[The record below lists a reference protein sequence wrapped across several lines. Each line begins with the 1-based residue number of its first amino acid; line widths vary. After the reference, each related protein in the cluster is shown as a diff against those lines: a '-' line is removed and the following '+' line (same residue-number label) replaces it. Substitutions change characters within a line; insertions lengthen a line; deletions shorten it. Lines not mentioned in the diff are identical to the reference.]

1 MRTDVEAIRAPSPTP
16 RTSTCGAARVRE
28 AVTATRWARVHT
40 AVASS
45 RGRQHAVNE
54 DEHSPLD
61 GNAGLFVVADGVGSG
76 ALASCVSRELVAHVH
91 AMLGHGRVGADA
103 VRTAILEADREIA
116 RSIARRTSAPGAA
129 TVALCVAI
137 NARRSQWLV
146 AWVGDCRVYRLPAS
160 RGDGTELLT
169 VDDTYRHLNERS
181 PSGACPDDPA
191 RMVGNGAVDAPNVR
205 QVGLSAGEMLVLCS
219 DGVHRHA
226 AASDIARVLR
236 ASAPLGE
243 RCARLVE
250 FARERGSSDDAT
262 VLVVQPSI
270 GISARIARGFS
281 LGLIVAFLA
290 AAGAWLATH
299 DAVSRLFAQANVN
312 IPKVQP

>member
-1 MRTDVEAIRAPSPTP
+1 
-16 RTSTCGAARVRE
+16 
-28 AVTATRWARVHT
+28 
-40 AVASS
+40 
-45 RGRQHAVNE
+45 VNE

-91 AMLGHGRVGADA
+91 AVLGHGRVSADT

-116 RSIARRTSAPGAA
+116 RSVARRASTPGAA

-146 AWVGDCRVYRLPAS
+146 AWVGDCRVYRLRAS
-160 RGDGTELLT
+160 CGDGTELLT

-205 QVGLSAGEMLVLCS
+205 KVKLAAGEMLVLCS

-236 ASAPLGE
+236 ASRRPA
-243 RCARLVE
+243 RQARLVE
-250 FARERGSSDDAT
+250 SPGSEERDDAT
-262 VLVVQPSI
+262 VLVARCR
-270 GISARIARGFS
+270 SASVRGS
-281 LGLIVAFLA
+281 RADLLA
-290 AAGAWLATH
+290 HRRFVVSGAASH
-299 DAVSRLFAQANVN
+299 DDAVSRLAQANVN
-312 IPKVQP
+312 VPKVQP

>member
-1 MRTDVEAIRAPSPTP
+1 MKTNVEATRVPTP
-16 RTSTCGAARVRE
+16 TSGPIACGAALVRE
-28 AVTATRWARVHT
+28 AVTATRWARVHA

-45 RGRQHAVNE
+45 RGRRHAVNE

-76 ALASCVSRELVAHVH
+76 ALASCASRELVAHVH
-91 AMLGHGRVGADA
+91 AVLGHGRVGADA
-103 VRTAILEADREIA
+103 VRSAILEADREIA
-116 RSIARRTSAPGAA
+116 RSIARRTSTPGAA
-129 TVALCVAI
+129 TVALCVAV

-146 AWVGDCRVYRLPAS
+146 AWVGDCRVYRLRAS
-160 RGDGTELLT
+160 RADGTELLT
-169 VDDTYRHLNERS
+169 TDDTYRHLNERS
-181 PSGACPDDPA
+181 PSGGCPDDPA

-205 QVGLSAGEMLVLCS
+205 KVALSAGEMLVLCS

-262 VLVVQPSI
+262 VLVVHPSS
-270 GISARIARGFS
+270 GAAARIARGIS
-281 LGLIVAFLA
+281 LGVIVTFLA
-290 AAGAWLATH
+290 AAGAWLAMH
-299 DAVSRLFAQANVN
+299 DAVSRLFPQANVN
-312 IPKVQP
+312 VHEVQP

>member
-1 MRTDVEAIRAPSPTP
+1 MKTNVEETCVAPPASL
-16 RTSTCGAARVRE
+16 SSACGAALVRE

-45 RGRQHAVNE
+45 RGRRHAVNE

-61 GNAGLFVVADGVGSG
+61 GNARLFVVADGVGSG

-91 AMLGHGRVGADA
+91 AVLGHGRVGADA
-103 VRTAILEADREIA
+103 VRTAILEADRAIA
-116 RSIARRTSAPGAA
+116 RSIARRTSTPGAA

-146 AWVGDCRVYRLPAS
+146 AWVGDCRVYRLRAS
-160 RGDGTELLT
+160 CGDGTELLT
-169 VDDTYRHLNERS
+169 TDDTYRHLNERS

-205 QVGLSAGEMLVLCS
+205 KVELAAGEMLVLCS

-262 VLVVQPSI
+262 VLVVQPSV
-270 GISARIARGFS
+270 GAAAGIARGISF
-281 LGLIVAFLA
+281 GLVVALLA
-290 AAGAWLATH
+290 AAGAWLAMH
-299 DAVSRLFAQANVN
+299 DTVSRLFPQANVN